1 MAVLQRLSLPNIDR
15 ILQALL
21 EDAAFSLVTFDNQPK
36 GKESTP
42 DARIGTGSAIWVETK
57 TARNAVRGHQVKSHL
72 NSLRPSENL
81 LLLTPD
87 DEAPAGLD
95 DRVAWSNFRTLAGAV
110 EDILGDE
117 SEPPSEK
124 EAFLL
129 RELILMLRQDGLL
142 DSAEPRVMVI
152 GARFAWPMYERL
164 SVYRCSTNKPMQS
177 LRDSDH
183 MAFYV
188 DGKIQPLAPRIKS
201 VLESID
207 MTQPEQLES
216 LEDSQKRLAKK
227 LRERIDCHKQGHEFG
242 QAFKVMFL
250 SGPTD
255 DETVKLEEPIV
266 NDKKDKNGK
275 PTPFTFG
282 QPRFVQ
288 LPRLELADIQCREA
302 LQHSLLPCPLP
313 LFSMARLCCEVVPPL
328 LHEHPAAVEQVGPGI
343 CLLDTPAK
351 LVS

>member
-1 MAVLQRLSLPNIDR
+1 MTTPLFSTYRQGENRVTATLLAVLQRLSLPNIDR

-21 EDAAFSLVTFDNQPK
+21 EDTAFSLVTFDNQPK

-57 TARNAVRGHQVKSHL
+57 TARNAVRGLQVKNHL
-72 NSLRPSENL
+72 NSLRPEENL

-87 DEAPAGLD
+87 EEAPAGLD
-95 DRVAWSNFRTLAGAV
+95 DRVAWSNFRTLSGAV
-110 EDILGDE
+110 EDILEDE

-129 RELILMLRQDGLL
+129 REFIRMLRQDGLL
-142 DSAEPRVMVI
+142 DSAEPRVMVL

-188 DGKIQPLAPRIKS
+188 AGNIKPLVPRIKS
-201 VLESID
+201 VVELID
-207 MTQPEQLES
+207 MTQPGQIES
-216 LEDSQKRLAKK
+216 LEASQRRLTEK
-227 LRERIDCHKQGHEFG
+227 LRERIDYHKQGHEFG

-250 SGPTD
+250 SRPAD
-255 DETVKLEEPIV
+255 DETVKLEKPIV
-266 NDKKDKNGK
+266 NDQKDKNGN

-282 QPRFVQ
+282 QPRYVT
-288 LPRLELADIQCREA
+288 LKSLEKASRTSELELC
-302 LQHSLLPCPLP
+302 
-313 LFSMARLCCEVVPPL
+313 
-328 LHEHPAAVEQVGPGI
+328 
-343 CLLDTPAK
+343 
-351 LVS
+351 

>member
-1 MAVLQRLSLPNIDR
+1 MTTPLFSTYRQGENRITATLLAVLQRLSLPNIDR

-21 EDAAFSLVTFDNQPK
+21 EDTAFSLVTFDNQPR

-72 NSLRPSENL
+72 NSLRPRENL

-87 DEAPAGLD
+87 DEVPAGLD

-129 RELILMLRQDGLL
+129 REFILMLRQDGLL
-142 DSAEPRVMVI
+142 DSAEPRVMVL

-188 DGKIQPLAPRIKS
+188 GGKIQPLVPRIKS
-201 VLESID
+201 VVESID
-207 MTQPEQLES
+207 MAQPEQFES
-216 LEDSQKRLAKK
+216 LEDSQKRLAKE
-227 LRERIDCHKQGHEFG
+227 LRERIDCQKQGHEFG

-250 SGPTD
+250 SGPSD
-255 DETVKLEEPIV
+255 DETIKLEKPIV
-266 NDKKDKNGK
+266 NDKKDKNRK

-282 QPRFVQ
+282 QPRYVT
-288 LPRLELADIQCREA
+288 LKSLEEASRTSELELC
-302 LQHSLLPCPLP
+302 
-313 LFSMARLCCEVVPPL
+313 
-328 LHEHPAAVEQVGPGI
+328 
-343 CLLDTPAK
+343 
-351 LVS
+351 

>member
-1 MAVLQRLSLPNIDR
+1 MTTPLFSTYRQGENRVTATLLAVLQRLSLPNIDR

-21 EDAAFSLVTFDNQPK
+21 EDTAFSLVTFDNQPK

-72 NSLRPSENL
+72 NSLRPPENL

-129 RELILMLRQDGLL
+129 REFILMLRQDRLL
-142 DSAEPRVMVI
+142 DSAEPRVMVL

-183 MAFYV
+183 IGFYV
-188 DGKIQPLAPRIKS
+188 GGKIQPLVPRIKS
-201 VLESID
+201 MVESID
-207 MTQPEQLES
+207 MTQPEQFES
-216 LEDSQKRLAKK
+216 LEDSQKGLAKE
-227 LRERIDCHKQGHEFG
+227 LQERIDCQKQGHEFG

-250 SGPTD
+250 SGA
-255 DETVKLEEPIV
+255 I
-266 NDKKDKNGK
+266 
-275 PTPFTFG
+275 
-282 QPRFVQ
+282 
-288 LPRLELADIQCREA
+288 
-302 LQHSLLPCPLP
+302 
-313 LFSMARLCCEVVPPL
+313 
-328 LHEHPAAVEQVGPGI
+328 
-343 CLLDTPAK
+343 
-351 LVS
+351 